1 MFKRELPLMPRM
13 KQVKAV
19 LALSLAACTS
29 WRVQSRPAPEVL
41 EGKPRFMRLSLRSGQ
56 RIELHDAALQATAWL
71 AHAPR
76 SRSNAQRAAFAA
88 VEVTKVE
95 FLRTNYVATAFA
107 VVGITIG
114 VLAIVGAIAVS
125 SGPEPTTSDCQ
136 PASPSAAQI

>member
-56 RIELHDAALQATAWL
+56 RIELHDAALQGDSVVGYTL
-71 AHAPR
+71 PR
-76 SRSNAQRAAFAA
+76 SRSNAQRVAFPPRL
-88 VEVTKVE
+88 T
-95 FLRTNYVATAFA
+95 
-107 VVGITIG
+107 
-114 VLAIVGAIAVS
+114 
-125 SGPEPTTSDCQ
+125 
-136 PASPSAAQI
+136 